1 MGVNHYQKHLVVFLE
16 DKPYRSIVNGVQ
28 ILPNINYEVME
39 IKNPCGGWVKVFDEF
54 EKNIHLL
61 EKYPECHILL
71 LMDFDDKEGSLSSF
85 ENRKRR
91 LSEIT
96 PPQYTKRVFMLGVN
110 HKESE
115 ALKKYFKT
123 SNFEHIGQRL
133 IKDCPTGDLSD
144 WQNTH
149 LECNLPEI
157 ECMRE
162 NGVFDWLFNT

>member
-1 MGVNHYQKHLVVFLE
+1 MGVNRYKKHLVVFLE

-28 ILPNINYEVME
+28 ILPNVKYEVMD
-39 IKNPCGGWVKVFDEF
+39 IKNPCNGWGKVFDEL
-54 EKNIHLL
+54 EKNLHLL
-61 EKYPECHILL
+61 TNPECYILL

-85 ENRKRR
+85 EGRKRK

-96 PPQYTKRVFMLGVN
+96 PQKYSERVFMLGVN

-115 ALKKYFKT
+115 ALKSFFRTPHFDK
-123 SNFEHIGQRL
+123 IGQEL
-133 IKDCPTGDLSD
+133 IKDCPTGDLSN

-157 ECMRE
+157 ERMKQG
-162 NGVFDWLFNT
+162 GVFDWLFC